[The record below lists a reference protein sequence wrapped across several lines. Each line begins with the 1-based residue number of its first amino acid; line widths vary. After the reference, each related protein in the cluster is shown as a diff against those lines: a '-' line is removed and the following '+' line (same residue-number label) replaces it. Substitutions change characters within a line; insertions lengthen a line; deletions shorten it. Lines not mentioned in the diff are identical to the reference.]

1 MLTTVR
7 AYRAEDRAVL
17 QAVLQAPG
25 IAEQFDMYAGDDGV
39 ERLLGDP
46 YTPADGVRLAFVDG
60 EPAGFAC
67 AILLPAVSPWTM
79 LRGGVLAR
87 FRRLGVGRALHDAVS
102 AYVREQTRLPGIA
115 SQLIAAW
122 EPDPRLSAGTPSATA
137 VADRFG
143 YAHDR
148 WFWLMR
154 RERGNAAPEP
164 AWPAGVRTRAFDGS
178 DAMLAAWNKA
188 YNESFADNYRYV
200 PSPLANA
207 REMAKKP
214 GFRADGLL
222 LAYRDGEVAGFCRNE
237 LFAARGEIGT
247 LGTLPAAR
255 GIGLGRALL
264 RWGVAWLERE
274 SPHPV
279 TLLVDGDNDGALS
292 LYRSEGF
299 EISRRR
305 HLWAQPVRR

>member
-7 AYRAEDRAVL
+7 AYRPDDRAAL
-17 QAVLQAPG
+17 HAVLQAPV
-25 IAEQFDMYAGDDGV
+25 ILEQFDMYAGADGV

-46 YTPADGVRLAFVDG
+46 YTPAEGVRLAFVDG

-67 AILLPAVSPWTM
+67 AILLPAAEPWTM
-79 LRGGVLAR
+79 LRGGVLPPFQR
-87 FRRLGVGRALHDAVS
+87 HGVARALHEAVS
-102 AYVREQTRLPGIA
+102 AWVREQTRLPGVR

-122 EPDPRLSAGTPSATA
+122 EPLESATA
-137 VADRFG
+137 MAERLG

-154 RERGNAAPEP
+154 RQRNGAAPPP
-164 AWPAGVRTRAFDGS
+164 AWPAGVTVRAFDGS
-178 DAMLAAWNKA
+178 DAMLADWNAA
-188 YNESFADNYRYV
+188 YNDSFAEHYRFV
-200 PSPLANA
+200 PSPIAHA
-207 REMAKKP
+207 HEIVKKP

-222 LAYRDGEVAGFCRNE
+222 VAYRDGRVAGFCRNE
-237 LFAARGEIGT
+237 LFATRGEIGT
-247 LGTLPAAR
+247 LGTVRAAR

-264 RWGVAWLERE
+264 RWSVGWLEGQ

-279 TLLVDGDNDGALS
+279 TLLVDGENENALG

-299 EISRRR
+299 EVTRKR
-305 HLWAQPVRR
+305 HLWVQPVTHA

>member
-7 AYRAEDRAVL
+7 PYRPDDRAAL
-17 QAVLQAPG
+17 HAVLQAPA
-25 IAEQFDMYAGDDGV
+25 ILEQFDTYAGADGV

-46 YTPADGVRLAFVDG
+46 YTPAEGVRLAFVDG
-60 EPAGFAC
+60 EAAGFAC
-67 AILLPAVSPWTM
+67 AILLPAAEPWTM
-79 LRGGVLAR
+79 LRIGVLTR

-102 AYVREQTRLPGIA
+102 AYVRAQTRLPGVR

-122 EPDPRLSAGTPSATA
+122 EPLESATA
-137 VADRFG
+137 MAERLG

-154 RERGNAAPEP
+154 RERNCAPPEP
-164 AWPAGVRTRAFDGS
+164 AWPAGVTVRAFDGS
-178 DAMLAAWNKA
+178 DAMLADWNAA
-188 YNESFADNYRYV
+188 YNDSFAGHYRFV
-200 PSPLANA
+200 PSPISNA

-222 LAYRDGEVAGFCRNE
+222 LAYRDDRVAGFCRNE
-237 LFAARGEIGT
+237 LFTTRGEIGT
-247 LGTLPAAR
+247 LGTVHAAR

-264 RWGVAWLERE
+264 RWGVGWLERE
-274 SPHPV
+274 TQHPV
-279 TLLVDGDNDGALS
+279 TLLVDGENENALG

-299 EISRRR
+299 EIARRR
-305 HLWAQPVRR
+305 HLWAQPVARA